1 MGSAAENDLERPT
14 PPPAPLKGEDFRSE
28 IEKSRPRHGA
38 GGSFHCAGRPY
49 ASGCSTG
56 TNLMI
61 RNLLVL
67 LAFAAAPALA
77 QELSPAHTARIDRLV
92 GEALTSTGVPSASIA
107 VVRDGRI
114 VLARAYGRQSPDIAT
129 ATPDALYPIAS
140 ISKQFTAAAILI
152 LRDQGRLSLDDKVSR
167 YLPGITGGDRI
178 TIRQLLSHTSGLQ
191 DYWPQDYSFAA
202 MEHDVTPA
210 QIVDRWARKPLDFEP
225 GTLWQYSNTGYVV
238 AGMIVERVSGQS
250 LLAFLQSHVFAPLG
264 MHPIDQDLAVGP
276 GFPVGYRRNALGPVR
291 PERPAGR
298 GWLYAAGEL
307 AMTASDLAR
316 WDIARMDRALLP
328 ARDWAEQETPIILT
342 NGVSSNYGLGVSL
355 RDING
360 HHAVLHGGEA
370 VGFLSTNIVFPHDR
384 EAIVVL
390 VNAWFGN
397 AHDQIARGI
406 TDVLHP
412 PAAGDE
418 QAVAFARGIYDQ
430 LRAGR
435 IDRSLLT
442 EDANYYFTDQVLRD
456 YGASLGPL
464 GDPQTFAAAGP
475 ARLRGGFV
483 NRNYTLSFPG
493 RQLTIVTYAEPGER
507 GKIEQ
512 FLVMPGG

>member
-1 MGSAAENDLERPT
+1 
-14 PPPAPLKGEDFRSE
+14 
-28 IEKSRPRHGA
+28 
-38 GGSFHCAGRPY
+38 
-49 ASGCSTG
+49 
-56 TNLMI
+56 MI
-61 RNLLVL
+61 RFLLFL
-67 LAFAAAPALA
+67 IAFTAAPALA
-77 QELSPAHTARIDRLV
+77 QDLSPAEAARIDRIV
-92 GEALTSTGVPSASIA
+92 NDALTSTGVPSASIA
-107 VVRDGRI
+107 VVRGGRI

-152 LRDQGRLSLDDKVSR
+152 LRDQGRLSLDDPVSR
-167 YLPGITGGDRI
+167 YVPGITGGDHI

-202 MEHDVTPA
+202 MEHAVTPQ

-225 GTLWQYSNTGYVV
+225 GALWQYSNTGYVV
-238 AGMIVERVSGQS
+238 AGMIVERVSGQP

-316 WDIARMDRALLP
+316 WDIARIDRALLP
-328 ARDWAEQETPIILT
+328 ARDWAEQETEIILP
-342 NGVSSNYGLGVSL
+342 NGTSSHYGLGVSL
-355 RDING
+355 RDMNG

-370 VGFLSTNIVFPHDR
+370 VGFLSTNTVFPRDR

-412 PAAGDE
+412 EAAGDE
-418 QAVAFARGIYDQ
+418 QAVAFARRIYDQ

-435 IDRSLLT
+435 IDRGLLT
-442 EDANYYFTDQVLRD
+442 EDANYYFTDEVLRD
-456 YGASLGPL
+456 YQGSLGPL
-464 GDPQTFAAAGP
+464 GDPQSFVAAGP

-493 RQLTIVTYAEPGER
+493 RELEIVTYAEPGANGR
-507 GKIEQ
+507 IEQ
-512 FLVMPGG
+512 YLVMPGG

>member
-1 MGSAAENDLERPT
+1 
-14 PPPAPLKGEDFRSE
+14 
-28 IEKSRPRHGA
+28 
-38 GGSFHCAGRPY
+38 
-49 ASGCSTG
+49 
-56 TNLMI
+56 MI
-61 RNLLVL
+61 RLLFVL
-67 LAFAAAPALA
+67 IAFVASPAFAQA
-77 QELSPAHTARIDRLV
+77 LSPAETARIDRIAND
-92 GEALTSTGVPSASIA
+92 ALTSTGVPSASIA
-107 VVRDGRI
+107 VVRGGRI
-114 VLARAYGRQSPDIAT
+114 VLARAYGRQSPEIAV

-140 ISKQFTAAAILI
+140 ISKQFTAVAILI
-152 LRDQGRLSLDDKVSR
+152 LRDQGRLSLDDPVSR
-167 YLPGITGGDRI
+167 YVPGITGGDRI
-178 TIRQLLSHTSGLQ
+178 TIRQLLNHSAGLQ

-202 MEHDVTPA
+202 MEHEVTPQ

-225 GTLWQYSNTGYVV
+225 GTQWQYSNTGYVV
-238 AGMIVERVSGQS
+238 AGMIVERVSGQP
-250 LLAFLQSHVFAPLG
+250 LLAFLQQHVFAPLG

-276 GFPVGYRRNALGPVR
+276 GFPIGYRRNALGPVR

-316 WDIARMDRALLP
+316 WDIARIDRSLLP
-328 ARDWAEQETPIILT
+328 ARDWAEQETPIILS
-342 NGVSSNYGLGVSL
+342 NGVSTNYGLGLFL
-355 RDING
+355 RDMNG
-360 HHAVLHGGEA
+360 HHAVLHDGEA

-406 TDVLHP
+406 TEILHP
-412 PAAGDE
+412 RGAADE

-442 EDANYYFTDQVLRD
+442 ADANYYFTEEVLRD
-456 YGASLGPL
+456 YRDSLGPL
-464 GDPQTFAAAGP
+464 GDPQSFVAAGP
-475 ARLRGGFV
+475 PRLRGGFV
-483 NRNYTLSFPG
+483 NRNYTLTFAG
-493 RQLTIVTYAEPGER
+493 RQLVIVTYAEPGAQ

-512 FLVMPGG
+512 YLVMPGG

>member
-1 MGSAAENDLERPT
+1 
-14 PPPAPLKGEDFRSE
+14 
-28 IEKSRPRHGA
+28 
-38 GGSFHCAGRPY
+38 
-49 ASGCSTG
+49 
-56 TNLMI
+56 MI
-61 RNLLVL
+61 RFLALLLVFTAEP
-67 LAFAAAPALA
+67 AFAQNLTTA
-77 QELSPAHTARIDRLV
+77 ETARIDRLV
-92 GEALTSTGVPSASIA
+92 NEALTSTGVPSASIA
-107 VVRDGRI
+107 VVRGGRI
-114 VLARAYGRQSPDIAT
+114 VLARAYGRQSPDMAT

-140 ISKQFTAAAILI
+140 ISKQFTATAILI
-152 LRDQGRLSLDDKVSR
+152 LRDQGRLSLDDRVSR
-167 YLPGITGGDRI
+167 FVPGITGGDRI

-202 MEHDVTPA
+202 MEHPVTPQQIIA
-210 QIVDRWARKPLDFEP
+210 QWAHKPLDFAP
-225 GTLWQYSNTGYVV
+225 GTQWQYSNTGYVV
-238 AGMIVERVSGQS
+238 AGMIVERVSGQT

-316 WDIARMDRALLP
+316 WDIARMNRALLP
-328 ARDWAEQETPIILT
+328 ARDWIEQETPVILS
-342 NGVSSNYGLGVSL
+342 NGVSSNYGLGVFL

-360 HHAVLHGGEA
+360 HHAVDHGGEA

-384 EAIVVL
+384 EAVVVL

-397 AHDQIARGI
+397 AHDRIARGI

-412 PAAGDE
+412 QATSDEESVAA
-418 QAVAFARGIYDQ
+418 ARAIYDQ

-435 IDRSLLT
+435 IERSRFT
-442 EDANYYFTDQVLRD
+442 ANANYYFTDQVLADYRD
-456 YGASLGPL
+456 SLGPL
-464 GDPQTFAAAGP
+464 GDPQSFTATGP

-483 NRNYTLSFPG
+483 NRNYRLNFPG
-493 RQLTIVTYAEPGER
+493 RQLSIVTYAEPGAQGR
-507 GKIEQ
+507 IEQ